1 MDDKQ
6 IELKLND
13 HDHEIGSLKERV
25 STCEER
31 QSTIYDLAS
40 SVKELSINMKYMLE
54 EQRKQGSR
62 LEALEQAPKEEAK
75 FVRRQVISAIITGV
89 LGTIVGALLALII
102 SKG

>member
-1 MDDKQ
+1 MDEKQ

-31 QSTIYDLAS
+31 QGTIYDLAS

-54 EQRKQGSR
+54 EQRRQGTR
-62 LEALEQAPKEEAK
+62 LEALEQAPTEEAK
-75 FVRRQVISAIITGV
+75 YIRRQVIAAVIAGV
-89 LGTIVGALLALII
+89 VGTIVGALISLII
-102 SKG
+102 TKG